1 MKASVLRQWGVALR
15 SGKYKQG
22 IGGLKFKI
30 ENEHKYC
37 CLGVLCDLSDGSW
50 RAKTIGERTEYSMN
64 GDDNG
69 YQLKNNK
76 TARPLRGIKSSV
88 RIELAR
94 MNDRG
99 FSFKAIAD
107 WIEGNAKKF
116 I

>member
-1 MKASVLRQWGVALR
+1 
-15 SGKYKQG
+15 
-22 IGGLKFKI
+22 
-30 ENEHKYC
+30 
-37 CLGVLCDLSDGSW
+37 
-50 RAKTIGERTEYSMN
+50 MN